1 MNYSVP
7 ILFII
12 FKRDYTAIQ
21 VFERIRQIKPR
32 KLYVS
37 ADGPRDETER
47 AACDKTREIGSVDF

>member
-47 AACDKTREIGSVDF
+47 AVFS